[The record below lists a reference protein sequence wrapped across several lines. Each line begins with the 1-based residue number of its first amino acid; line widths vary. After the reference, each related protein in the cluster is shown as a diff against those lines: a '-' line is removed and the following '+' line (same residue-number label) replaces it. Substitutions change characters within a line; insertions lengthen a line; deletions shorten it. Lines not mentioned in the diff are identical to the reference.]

1 MKSRHRDAHT
11 TSFGDDIPLA
21 AATIDRIAHVLS
33 TVIGLDAERVGTG
46 TIVRAIRTATKTIAA
61 TEGAASVE
69 TLLAHPT
76 FQQHLIEAVVV
87 SESWFLREPRI
98 FDHVVAVVRRR
109 LQQQP
114 RVRLLSAPCAAGEEA
129 YSLALALLDA
139 GVPAERF
146 EIIAVDISAA
156 AITSSRRGVYRENAF
171 RATDD
176 DVQSRWFTATPTGWR
191 VDNRIA
197 QQVRFLELNL
207 LDSHAAAR
215 LLKEADGAFDLICCR
230 NLMIYLTATARKQID
245 ETLGRILA
253 EDGEVIV
260 GAAEAVIMPTSRWQP
275 SGPLAFGRRTASAGD
290 SSAPKPGT
298 PTRPPRP
305 TTTRQPALPPTPSPD
320 VRLRS
325 VPPRPP
331 AGSVPPNPIP
341 PKKPAPSPTS
351 PVAVAEQLANSGD
364 IEGAIASCQRSLEQD
379 GPQPAVLF
387 LAAMLEQSLG
397 RCDEA
402 ERLLEK
408 VVYLEPRHEAALLA
422 LALAAGRRGDTAL
435 ERRYRRSAAAAAT
448 HSSGP

>member
-1 MKSRHRDAHT
+1 MKIRHRDAHT
-11 TSFGDDIPLA
+11 TSCGDDIPLA
-21 AATIDRIAHVLS
+21 AATIDRIAQLLS

-61 TEGAASVE
+61 TEGAASPE
-69 TLLAHPT
+69 TLLTHPT

-87 SESWFLREPRI
+87 SESWLLREPRI
-98 FDHVVAVVRRR
+98 FDHAVTVVRRR

-114 RVRLLSAPCAAGEEA
+114 QVRLLSAPCAAGEEA

-146 EIIAVDISAA
+146 EIIAVDISTA
-156 AITSSRRGVYRENAF
+156 AITSGRRGVYRENAF

-176 DVQSRWFTATPTGWR
+176 DVQSRWFTATPAGWK
-191 VDNRIA
+191 VDDRIA

-207 LDSHAAAR
+207 LNSHAASR
-215 LLKEADGAFDLICCR
+215 LLNEAGGAFDLICCR
-230 NLMIYLTATARKQID
+230 NLMIYLTATARNQID
-245 ETLGRILA
+245 KTLGRILA

-260 GAAEAVIMPTSRWQP
+260 GAAEAVIMPTSSWQP
-275 SGPLAFGRRTASAGD
+275 SGPLAFGRRTASAAG
-290 SSAPKPGT
+290 SSAPKQGP
-298 PTRPPRP
+298 PTRPPRAP
-305 TTTRQPALPPTPSPD
+305 PARPPALPSTPSPS
-320 VRLRS
+320 VALRS
-325 VPPRPP
+325 VPPPPP
-331 AGSVPPNPIP
+331 AGATAPRKPEPP
-341 PKKPAPSPTS
+341 PTG
-351 PVAVAEQLANSGD
+351 PVAAAEQLANSGN
-364 IEGAIASCQRSLEQD
+364 IEGAIAYCQRSLEQD

-397 RCDEA
+397 HCDEA

>member
-11 TSFGDDIPLA
+11 TSCGDDIPLA
-21 AATIDRIAHVLS
+21 SATIDRIAQVLS

-61 TEGAASVE
+61 TEGAASLE

-98 FDHVVAVVRRR
+98 FDHVVAVVRSR
-109 LQQQP
+109 LRQQP

-139 GVPAERF
+139 GVPAEQF
-146 EIIAVDISAA
+146 EIIAVDISTA
-156 AITSSRRGVYRENAF
+156 AITSGRRGVYRENAF

-176 DVQSRWFTATPTGWR
+176 DVQSRWFTATPTGWK
-191 VDNRIA
+191 VDNCIA

-207 LDSHAAAR
+207 LDSHAASR
-215 LLKEADGAFDLICCR
+215 LLNDAGGAFDLICCR

-275 SGPLAFGRRTASAGD
+275 SGPLAFGRRTASAAD
-290 SSAPKPGT
+290 SSAPKRGT
-298 PTRPPRP
+298 PTRPPRS
-305 TTTRQPALPPTPSPD
+305 TTTRHPALPPAPSPD

-325 VPPRPP
+325 VPPPPP
-331 AGSVPPNPIP
+331 AGAVP
-341 PKKPAPSPTS
+341 PKKPEPSPTS
-351 PVAVAEQLANSGD
+351 PVAVAEHLANSGD

-397 RCDEA
+397 HCDEA

>member
-1 MKSRHRDAHT
+1 MKRRHRDAHT
-11 TSFGDDIPLA
+11 ASCGDDIPLA
-21 AATIDRIAHVLS
+21 SAAIDRIAQVLS

-61 TEGAASVE
+61 TDGAASLE

-109 LQQQP
+109 LRQQP

-146 EIIAVDISAA
+146 EIIAVDISNA
-156 AITSSRRGVYRENAF
+156 AITSGRRGVYRENAF
-171 RATDD
+171 RATGD
-176 DVQSRWFTATPTGWR
+176 DVRSRWFMATPTGWK
-191 VDNRIA
+191 VDDCIA

-207 LDSHAAAR
+207 LDSHAASR
-215 LLKEADGAFDLICCR
+215 LLNDAGGAFDLICCR

-260 GAAEAVIMPTSRWQP
+260 GAAEAVIMPTSCWQP
-275 SGPLAFGRRTASAGD
+275 SGPLAFGRRTASAAS
-290 SSAPKPGT
+290 SSAPKRGT
-298 PTRPPRP
+298 PTRPPRS
-305 TTTRQPALPPTPSPD
+305 TTTRHPALPPTPSPD

-325 VPPRPP
+325 VPP
-331 AGSVPPNPIP
+331 ADAVP
-341 PKKPAPSPTS
+341 PKKPEPSPTS
-351 PVAVAEQLANSGD
+351 PVTVAEQLANSGD

-397 RCDEA
+397 HCDEA